1 MEIQLILLVNIY
13 SNEFINN
20 NNNKIQRLKLSLQRY
35 PLSTFY
41 KIINRKVAI
50 IHTTSSDRKYVKRNL
65 FEKKKKIT
73 QQRVTSRNFRS
84 IFNI

>member
-65 FEKKKKIT
+65 FEKKKIT

>member
-35 PLSTFY
+35 PLRFI
-41 KIINRKVAI
+41 K
-50 IHTTSSDRKYVKRNL
+50 
-65 FEKKKKIT
+65 
-73 QQRVTSRNFRS
+73 
-84 IFNI
+84 